1 MAKEELPK
9 ESDNGT
15 LESEGTKKED
25 DKSSTKNIILILI
38 MIVGLLILFFSIR
51 YFYNPETNE
60 DNYIYNGFKFT
71 KVSNLWFTEVQIND
85 KLFRI
90 SMRYSPR
97 ELEHISVEPGT
108 YEKIVSSKKIYFT
121 VPGNLSSVAVL
132 AITELGRIVGTRYG
146 ILNIPS
152 QSALTEASNN
162 GTFVKTCKD
171 AVNGTGVIL
180 FKTGNTTAVYS
191 DKNCVIIQG
200 ENDWDI
206 VKAADR
212 VTFGLL
218 GIMPR

>member
-1 MAKEELPK
+1 MIEEESKGNVNKTLKSEEVKEE
-9 ESDNGT
+9 SDKN
-15 LESEGTKKED
+15 
-25 DKSSTKNIILILI
+25 SSRNIIIAVIVILGLI
-38 MIVGLLILFFSIR
+38 ILFFSIK
-51 YFYNPETNE
+51 YLYHPKTNE
-60 DNYIYNGFKFT
+60 DSYVYNGFKFT
-71 KVSNLWFTEVQIND
+71 KVSNLWFTEVQINN

-97 ELEHISVEPGT
+97 ELEHIGVEPGI

-152 QSALTEASNN
+152 QSALTEGN
-162 GTFVKTCKD
+162 GTLVKTCKD
-171 AVNGTGVIL
+171 AVNDTGVIL

-191 DKNCVIIQG
+191 DKNCVIVQG
-200 ENDWDI
+200 VEEWEI

-218 GIMPR
+218 GIMP

>member
-1 MAKEELPK
+1 MIKKEVLESDVDSSEPDEKKEEA
-9 ESDNGT
+9 
-15 LESEGTKKED
+15 
-25 DKSSTKNIILILI
+25 DKNSSRNIIIAVIVILGLI
-38 MIVGLLILFFSIR
+38 ILFFSIR
-51 YFYNPETNE
+51 YLYHPETNE
-60 DNYIYNGFKFT
+60 DNYMYNGFKFT
-71 KVSNLWFTEVQIND
+71 KVSNLWFTEVQINN

-97 ELEHISVEPGT
+97 ELEHIGVEPGT

-152 QSALTEASNN
+152 QSALTEASDN

-171 AVNGTGVIL
+171 AVNGTRVIL
-180 FKTGNTTAVYS
+180 FRRGNSTEVYS
-191 DKNCVIIQG
+191 DKDCIIVQG
-200 ENDWDI
+200 KDDWDI

-218 GIMPR
+218 GIMP

>member
-1 MAKEELPK
+1 MIKKEVPESEVNSSEPDEKKEETNK
-9 ESDNGT
+9 N
-15 LESEGTKKED
+15 
-25 DKSSTKNIILILI
+25 SSRNIIIAVIVILGLI
-38 MIVGLLILFFSIR
+38 ILFFSIR
-51 YFYNPETNE
+51 YLYHPETNE
-60 DNYIYNGFKFT
+60 DNYMYNGFKFT
-71 KVSNLWFTEVQIND
+71 KVSNLWFTEVQINN

-200 ENDWDI
+200 KDDWEI

-218 GIMPR
+218 GIMP

>member
-1 MAKEELPK
+1 MIKKEVPESEVNSS
-9 ESDNGT
+9 ESD
-15 LESEGTKKED
+15 EKKEWV
-25 DKSSTKNIILILI
+25 DKNSSRNIIIAVIVILGLI
-38 MIVGLLILFFSIR
+38 ILFFSIR
-51 YFYNPETNE
+51 YLYNPETNG
-60 DNYIYNGFKFT
+60 DNYVYNGFKFT
-71 KVSNLWFTEVQIND
+71 RVSNLWFTEVQINN

-97 ELEHISVEPGT
+97 ELEHISVEPGI

-152 QSALTEASNN
+152 QSALTEGNE
-162 GTFVKTCKD
+162 TLVKTCKD

-191 DKNCVIIQG
+191 DKNCVIVQG
-200 ENDWDI
+200 VEEWDI
-206 VKAADR
+206 VRAADR

>member
-1 MAKEELPK
+1 MIKKEVP
-9 ESDNGT
+9 
-15 LESEGTKKED
+15 ESEVNLLEPDEKKEA
-25 DKSSTKNIILILI
+25 DKNSSRNIIIAVIVILGLI
-38 MIVGLLILFFSIR
+38 VLFFSIK
-51 YFYNPETNE
+51 YLYHPETNE
-60 DNYIYNGFKFT
+60 DSYMYNGFKFT
-71 KVSNLWFTEVQIND
+71 KISNLWFTEVQIND

-97 ELEHISVEPGT
+97 ELEHISVEPDT
-108 YEKIVSSKKIYFT
+108 YEKIVNSKKIYFT

-152 QSALTEASNN
+152 QSALADASDNE
-162 GTFVKTCKD
+162 TFVKTCKD
-171 AVNGTGVIL
+171 AVNGTGVI
-180 FKTGNTTAVYS
+180 FFNTGNTTVVYS

-200 ENDWDI
+200 EDDWDI

>member
-1 MAKEELPK
+1 MIKKEGPGSEVNSSEPDEKKEEA
-9 ESDNGT
+9 
-15 LESEGTKKED
+15 
-25 DKSSTKNIILILI
+25 DKNSSRNIIIAVIVILGLI
-38 MIVGLLILFFSIR
+38 ILFFSIK
-51 YFYNPETNE
+51 YLYHPETNE
-60 DNYIYNGFKFT
+60 DSYIYNGFEFT
-71 KVSNLWFTEVQIND
+71 KVSNLWFTKVQINN

-97 ELEHISVEPGT
+97 ELEHISVEPST
-108 YEKIVSSKKIYFT
+108 YEKIVSSKNIYFT

-146 ILNIPS
+146 IINIPS
-152 QSALTEASNN
+152 QSALTEASDN

-180 FKTGNTTAVYS
+180 FQRGNTTEVYS

-212 VTFGLL
+212 VTIGLL
-218 GIMPR
+218 A

>member
-1 MAKEELPK
+1 MIKKEVPESEVNSSEQDEKKEEA
-9 ESDNGT
+9 
-15 LESEGTKKED
+15 
-25 DKSSTKNIILILI
+25 DKNSSRNIIIAVIVILGLI
-38 MIVGLLILFFSIR
+38 ILFFSIR
-51 YFYNPETNE
+51 YLYHPKTNE
-60 DNYIYNGFKFT
+60 DNYVYNGFEFT
-71 KVSNLWFTEVQIND
+71 KVSNLWFTEVQINN

-97 ELEHISVEPGT
+97 ELEHIGVEPGT

-152 QSALTEASNN
+152 QSALTEASDN

-191 DKNCVIIQG
+191 DKNCVIVQG
-200 ENDWDI
+200 KDDWDI

-218 GIMPR
+218 GIMP